1 LSSTAQ
7 PSEQK
12 VVSPTVV
19 APKVRSTAKTAAL
32 HEQAV
37 QLIPGGCSSIIR
49 WASYE
54 PYPLF
59 IQTGSGSK
67 ITDVDGNIYTDY
79 LLGYGA
85 LVNGHAHPKIVEAVK
100 QQAQE
105 GMMFAAPT
113 ELEVELAKK
122 FKQFVPTSDMV
133 VFANGGAD
141 ATSNAIRIARAAT
154 GKDTIL
160 KFEGH
165 YHGQH
170 DYAMVSVEA
179 PPVVAGMEEYPRSLP
194 YSAGI
199 PSMVLDTVVVSP
211 WNNAKALERIMKRHR
226 NEIAAI
232 IMEPV
237 MANSTVIPPEADY
250 LKAVREIATSNDALL
265 IFDEV
270 ITGFRVAPGGAQ
282 QLYGVTP
289 DLSTWGKALGGG
301 LPIAALS
308 GKKEYMEL
316 LAPGKVSYG
325 GTYFA
330 NSLTLAGALANLEVL
345 AADEYR
351 ALKTLKENTEK
362 LTEGLSHA
370 VQTTKLKACVQSV
383 PGIFSLCFTK
393 HAKISNYRE
402 SLLIDWDK
410 FRSLHQLLL
419 DGGVYLHP
427 DNYERVVISTVHSEE
442 DIAAT
447 VQTFED
453 SLKRLS

>member
-1 LSSTAQ
+1 LSSTTQ
-7 PSEQK
+7 PVEQT
-12 VVSPTVV
+12 VVTPTVV
-19 APKVRSTAKTAAL
+19 SAKVRSTAKTAAL
-32 HEQAV
+32 HEQAI

-54 PYPLF
+54 PYPLYM
-59 IQTGSGSK
+59 QSGSGSK
-67 ITDVDGNIYTDY
+67 ITDVDGNTYTDY

-85 LVNGHAHPKIVEAVK
+85 LINGHAHPKIVDAITR
-100 QQAQE
+100 QAQE
-105 GMMFAAPT
+105 GVMFGAPT
-113 ELEVELAKK
+113 ELEVELARR

-237 MANSTVIPPEADY
+237 MANSTVIPPEAEY
-250 LKAVREIATSNDALL
+250 PKAVREIATSNDALL

-308 GKKEYMEL
+308 GKKEYMDL

-330 NSLTLAGALANLEVL
+330 NSLTLAGSVANLDIL
-345 AADEYR
+345 AADDYR

-362 LTEGLSHA
+362 LTAGLSHA
-370 VQTTKLKACVQSV
+370 VQTTKQKACIQSV

-393 HAKISNYRE
+393 HSKISNYRE

-410 FRSLHQLLL
+410 FRTLHQLLL

-427 DNYERVVISTVHSEE
+427 DNYERVAISTVHTDE
-442 DIAAT
+442 DIVTT
-447 VQTFED
+447 VQAFEEA
-453 SLKRLS
+453 LKRLS

>member
-1 LSSTAQ
+1 MQS
-7 PSEQK
+7 
-12 VVSPTVV
+12 
-19 APKVRSTAKTAAL
+19 
-32 HEQAV
+32 
-37 QLIPGGCSSIIR
+37 
-49 WASYE
+49 
-54 PYPLF
+54 
-59 IQTGSGSK
+59 GSGSK
-67 ITDVDGNIYTDY
+67 ITDVDGNTYTDY

-85 LVNGHAHPKIVEAVK
+85 LINGHAHPKIVEAIRR
-100 QQAQE
+100 QAEE
-105 GMMFAAPT
+105 GMMFGAPT

-141 ATSNAIRIARAAT
+141 ATYNAIRIARAAT
-154 GKDTIL
+154 GKDTVL

-211 WNNAKALERIMKRHR
+211 WNNAKGLERIMKRHR

-301 LPIAALS
+301 LPVAALS

-330 NSLTLAGALANLEVL
+330 NSLTLAGTVANLDVL
-345 AADEYR
+345 AADDYR

-362 LTEGLSHA
+362 LTTGLSHA
-370 VQTTKLKACVQSV
+370 VQTAKQKACIQSV
-383 PGIFSLCFTK
+383 PGIFTLCFTK
-393 HAKISNYRE
+393 HAKITNYRE

-410 FRSLHQLLL
+410 FRTLHQLLL

-427 DNYERVVISTVHSEE
+427 DNYERVAISAVHTEE
-442 DIAAT
+442 DITTT
-447 VQTFED
+447 VQAFEEA
-453 SLKRLS
+453 LKQLS

>member
-1 LSSTAQ
+1 LSSTTQ
-7 PSEQK
+7 PVEQT
-12 VVSPTVV
+12 VVTPTVV
-19 APKVRSTAKTAAL
+19 SAKVRSTAKTAAL
-32 HEQAV
+32 HEQAI

-54 PYPLF
+54 PYPLYM
-59 IQTGSGSK
+59 QSGSGSK
-67 ITDVDGNIYTDY
+67 ITDVDGNTYTDY

-85 LVNGHAHPKIVEAVK
+85 LINGHAHPKIVDAITR
-100 QQAQE
+100 QAQE
-105 GMMFAAPT
+105 GVMFGAPT
-113 ELEVELAKK
+113 ELEVELARR

-237 MANSTVIPPEADY
+237 MANSTVIPPEAEY
-250 LKAVREIATSNDALL
+250 PKAVREIATSNDALL

-308 GKKEYMEL
+308 GKKEYMDL

-330 NSLTLAGALANLEVL
+330 NSLTLAGSVANLDIL
-345 AADEYR
+345 AADDYR

-362 LTEGLSHA
+362 LTAGLSHA
-370 VQTTKLKACVQSV
+370 VQTTKQKACIQSV

-393 HAKISNYRE
+393 HSKISNYRE

-410 FRSLHQLLL
+410 FRTLHQLLL

-427 DNYERVVISTVHSEE
+427 DNYERVAISTVHTDE
-442 DIAAT
+442 DIATT
-447 VQTFED
+447 VQAFEEAF
-453 SLKRLS
+453 KRLS

>member
-1 LSSTAQ
+1 
-7 PSEQK
+7 
-12 VVSPTVV
+12 
-19 APKVRSTAKTAAL
+19 
-32 HEQAV
+32 
-37 QLIPGGCSSIIR
+37 
-49 WASYE
+49 
-54 PYPLF
+54 
-59 IQTGSGSK
+59 
-67 ITDVDGNIYTDY
+67 
-79 LLGYGA
+79 
-85 LVNGHAHPKIVEAVK
+85 
-100 QQAQE
+100 
-105 GMMFAAPT
+105 
-113 ELEVELAKK
+113 
-122 FKQFVPTSDMV
+122 
-133 VFANGGAD
+133 
-141 ATSNAIRIARAAT
+141 
-154 GKDTIL
+154 
-160 KFEGH
+160 
-165 YHGQH
+165 
-170 DYAMVSVEA
+170 MVSVEA

-237 MANSTVIPPEADY
+237 MANSTVIPPEPDY
-250 LKAVREIATSNDALL
+250 LKAAREIATSNDALL

-330 NSLTLAGALANLEVL
+330 NSLTLAGALANLDVL
-345 AADEYR
+345 ASEDYR
-351 ALKTLKENTEK
+351 ALKTLKESTEK
-362 LTEGLSHA
+362 LTAGLSHA
-370 VQTTKLKACVQSV
+370 VQTTKHKACVQSV

-410 FRSLHQLLL
+410 FRTLHQLLL

-442 DIAAT
+442 DIANT
-447 VQTFED
+447 VQTFEEA
-453 SLKRLS
+453 LKRLS

>member
-1 LSSTAQ
+1 MSTSTQPQDSRALPATVLS
-7 PSEQK
+7 PR
-12 VVSPTVV
+12 
-19 APKVRSTAKTAAL
+19 VRNTSKTSAL
-32 HEQAV
+32 YDEARQH
-37 QLIPGGCSSIIR
+37 IPGGASVTIR

-54 PYPLF
+54 PYPLYMKS
-59 IQTGSGSK
+59 GSGSR
-67 ITDVDGNIYTDY
+67 ITDVDGNVYLDY
-79 LLGYGA
+79 LLAYGA
-85 LVNGHAHPKIVEAVK
+85 LVNGHAHPKIVEAIK
-100 QQAQE
+100 RTAEE
-105 GMMFAAPT
+105 GIIFGAPT
-113 ELEVELAKK
+113 ETELELAKK
-122 FKQFVPTSDMV
+122 FKQFVPFTDMV
-133 VFANGGAD
+133 VFASGGTD

-199 PSMVLDTVVVSP
+199 PSLVLDTVVVSP

-226 NEIAAI
+226 NEVAAI

-237 MANSTVIPPEADY
+237 MANATVIPPAPEF
-250 LKAVREIATSNDALL
+250 LKAAKEIAVSNDALL

-301 LPIAALS
+301 LPIAAVS

-330 NSLTLAGALANLEVL
+330 NQLTVAGALANLEVL
-345 AADEYR
+345 AADDYR
-351 ALKTLKENTEK
+351 ALRILKENTER
-362 LTEGLSHA
+362 LTGGLSEA
-370 VQTTKLKACVQSV
+370 VQKTKHKACIQSV
-383 PGIFSLCFTK
+383 PGIFSLSFTK
-393 HAKISNYRE
+393 HQNITNYRE
-402 SLLIDWDK
+402 SLSIDWDK
-410 FRSLHQLLL
+410 FRTLHQMLL

-427 DNYERVVISTVHSEE
+427 DNYERIALSTVHTEA
-442 DIAAT
+442 DVDLTIQAFDDA
-447 VQTFED
+447 
-453 SLKRLS
+453 LKRLG

>member
-1 LSSTAQ
+1 MSSTSHS
-7 PSEQK
+7 PEQE
-12 VVSPTVV
+12 VVTPTV
-19 APKVRSTAKTAAL
+19 AASKVRSTAKTAAL

-54 PYPLF
+54 PYPLYM
-59 IQTGSGSK
+59 QSGAGSK
-67 ITDVDGNIYTDY
+67 ITDVDGNTYTDY

-85 LVNGHAHPKIVEAVK
+85 LINGHAHPKIVEAIRR
-100 QQAQE
+100 QAQE
-105 GMMFAAPT
+105 GMMFGAPT

-250 LKAVREIATSNDALL
+250 PKAVREIATSNDALL

-270 ITGFRVAPGGAQ
+270 ITGFRMAPGGAQ
-282 QLYGVTP
+282 QVYGVTP

-308 GKKEYMEL
+308 GKKEYMDL

-330 NSLTLAGALANLEVL
+330 NSLTLAGTLANLEVL
-345 AADEYR
+345 AADDYR

-362 LTEGLSHA
+362 LTAGLSHA
-370 VQTTKLKACVQSV
+370 VQTTKQKACIQSV

-393 HAKISNYRE
+393 HSKISNYRE

-410 FRSLHQLLL
+410 FRTLHQLLL

-427 DNYERVVISTVHSEE
+427 DNYERVAVSTVHTEE
-442 DIAAT
+442 DISTT
-447 VQTFED
+447 VQAFEEA
-453 SLKRLS
+453 LKRLS

>member
-1 LSSTAQ
+1 LSSATQ
-7 PSEQK
+7 PPEQK
-12 VVSPTVV
+12 VVTPTVV
-19 APKVRSTAKTAAL
+19 APKVRSTTKTAAL

-54 PYPLF
+54 PYPLYV
-59 IQTGSGSK
+59 QSGSGSK
-67 ITDVDGNIYTDY
+67 ITDVDGNTYTDY

-85 LVNGHAHPKIVEAVK
+85 LINGHAHPKIVEAISR
-100 QQAQE
+100 QAQE
-105 GMMFAAPT
+105 GMMFGAPT

-250 LKAVREIATSNDALL
+250 PKAVREIATSNDALL

-270 ITGFRVAPGGAQ
+270 ITGFRMAPGGAQ
-282 QLYGVTP
+282 QVYGVTP

-330 NSLTLAGALANLEVL
+330 NSLTLAGALANLDIL
-345 AADEYR
+345 AADDYR

-362 LTEGLSHA
+362 LTAGLSHA
-370 VQTTKLKACVQSV
+370 VQTTKQKACIQSV
-383 PGIFSLCFTK
+383 PGIFTLCFTK
-393 HAKISNYRE
+393 HSKISNYRE

-410 FRSLHQLLL
+410 FRTLHQLLL
-419 DGGVYLHP
+419 DGGIYLHP
-427 DNYERVVISTVHSEE
+427 DNYERVAVSTVHTEE
-442 DIAAT
+442 DITTT
-447 VQTFED
+447 VQAFEEA
-453 SLKRLS
+453 LKRLS

>member
-1 LSSTAQ
+1 LSSTTQ
-7 PSEQK
+7 PVEQT
-12 VVSPTVV
+12 VVTPTVV
-19 APKVRSTAKTAAL
+19 SAKVRSTAKTAAL
-32 HEQAV
+32 HEQAI

-54 PYPLF
+54 PYPLYM
-59 IQTGSGSK
+59 QSGSGSK
-67 ITDVDGNIYTDY
+67 ITDVDGNTYTDY

-85 LVNGHAHPKIVEAVK
+85 LINGHAHPKIVDAITR
-100 QQAQE
+100 QAQE
-105 GMMFAAPT
+105 GVMFGAPT
-113 ELEVELAKK
+113 ELEVDLARR

-211 WNNAKALERIMKRHR
+211 WNNAKALDRIMKRHR

-237 MANSTVIPPEADY
+237 MANSTVIPPEAEY
-250 LKAVREIATSNDALL
+250 PKAVREIATSNDALL

-308 GKKEYMEL
+308 GKKEYMDL

-330 NSLTLAGALANLEVL
+330 NSLTLAGSVANLDIL
-345 AADEYR
+345 AADDYR

-362 LTEGLSHA
+362 LTAGLSHA
-370 VQTTKLKACVQSV
+370 VQTTKQKACIQSV

-393 HAKISNYRE
+393 HSKISNYRE

-410 FRSLHQLLL
+410 FRTLHQLLL

-427 DNYERVVISTVHSEE
+427 DNYERVAISTVHTDE
-442 DIAAT
+442 DIATT
-447 VQTFED
+447 VQAFEEAF
-453 SLKRLS
+453 KRLS

>member
-1 LSSTAQ
+1 
-7 PSEQK
+7 
-12 VVSPTVV
+12 
-19 APKVRSTAKTAAL
+19 
-32 HEQAV
+32 
-37 QLIPGGCSSIIR
+37 
-49 WASYE
+49 
-54 PYPLF
+54 
-59 IQTGSGSK
+59 
-67 ITDVDGNIYTDY
+67 
-79 LLGYGA
+79 
-85 LVNGHAHPKIVEAVK
+85 
-100 QQAQE
+100 
-105 GMMFAAPT
+105 
-113 ELEVELAKK
+113 
-122 FKQFVPTSDMV
+122 MV

-250 LKAVREIATSNDALL
+250 PKAVREIATSNDALL

-270 ITGFRVAPGGAQ
+270 ITGFRMAPGGAQ
-282 QLYGVTP
+282 QVYGVTP

-308 GKKEYMEL
+308 GKKEYMDL

-330 NSLTLAGALANLEVL
+330 NSLTLAGALANLEVPQ
-345 AADEYR
+345 
-351 ALKTLKENTEK
+351 KT
-362 LTEGLSHA
+362 
-370 VQTTKLKACVQSV
+370 TTA
-383 PGIFSLCFTK
+383 P
-393 HAKISNYRE
+393 
-402 SLLIDWDK
+402 
-410 FRSLHQLLL
+410 
-419 DGGVYLHP
+419 
-427 DNYERVVISTVHSEE
+427 
-442 DIAAT
+442 
-447 VQTFED
+447 
-453 SLKRLS
+453 

>member
-1 LSSTAQ
+1 MSSAAQ

-12 VVSPTVV
+12 VVSPTV
-19 APKVRSTAKTAAL
+19 ATPKVRSTAKTAEL
-32 HEQAV
+32 HERAV

-59 IQTGSGSK
+59 IQSGSGSM
-67 ITDVDGNIYTDY
+67 ITDVDGNNYTDY

-100 QQAQE
+100 RQAQE

-250 LKAVREIATSNDALL
+250 LKAAREIATSNDALL

-289 DLSTWGKALGGG
+289 VLCTWGMALGGG

-308 GKKEYMEL
+308 VK
-316 LAPGKVSYG
+316 
-325 GTYFA
+325 
-330 NSLTLAGALANLEVL
+330 
-345 AADEYR
+345 
-351 ALKTLKENTEK
+351 
-362 LTEGLSHA
+362 
-370 VQTTKLKACVQSV
+370 
-383 PGIFSLCFTK
+383 
-393 HAKISNYRE
+393 
-402 SLLIDWDK
+402 
-410 FRSLHQLLL
+410 
-419 DGGVYLHP
+419 
-427 DNYERVVISTVHSEE
+427 
-442 DIAAT
+442 
-447 VQTFED
+447 
-453 SLKRLS
+453 